1 MLNILVITDY
11 KLSSL
16 NQCNSIINELKK
28 TLKKKLII
36 KYMKV
41 ELGLLGYLPN
51 ILIYFFK
58 D

>member
-28 TLKKKLII
+28 TLKKINHK
-36 KYMKV
+36 
-41 ELGLLGYLPN
+41 
-51 ILIYFFK
+51 IYEG
-58 D
+58 